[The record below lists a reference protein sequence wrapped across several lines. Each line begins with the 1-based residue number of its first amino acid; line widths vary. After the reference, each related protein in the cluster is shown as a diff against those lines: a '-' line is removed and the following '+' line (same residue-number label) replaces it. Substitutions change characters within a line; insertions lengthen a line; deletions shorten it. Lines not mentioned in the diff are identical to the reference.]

1 MTTHAFGREN
11 AKHAA
16 PISLKWLRPLTI
28 QGRRSETFSDYVNR
42 VDAVLDSPEIIA
54 KARALKPA
62 RKLPRR

>member
-16 PISLKWLRPLTI
+16 PTSLKWLKSLAF
-28 QGRRSETFSDYVNR
+28 QGRRSETFSEYVNR
-42 VDAVLDSPEIIA
+42 VDSVLDSPEIVT
-54 KARALKPA
+54 KARALQPT